1 MWAVIDHGSL
11 IPSSGCFCR
20 EVGNLRVSP
29 VSDRDAERNVEL
41 AEHQRHCVSP
51 DRLFEVACSHVRF
64 RPQHGER
71 SRGYE
76 LLHSPRLLV
85 VQDNVE
91 VVEHRDAALYSTVME
106 TPSYRFTM
114 ATATNNK
121 PGKKTT
127 DFGRRCQQ
135 QNLQVS
141 IIRIIFSLRSP
152 FCKDRHVSSV
162 FPS

>member
-1 MWAVIDHGSL
+1 
-11 IPSSGCFCR
+11 
-20 EVGNLRVSP
+20 VGNLRVSP
-29 VSDRDAERNVEL
+29 VSEQDVECNVQL

-51 DRLFEVACSHVRF
+51 DRLFEVVCSRVQF

-71 SRGYE
+71 SHSYE
-76 LLHSPRLLV
+76 LLHSQRLLV

-114 ATATNNK
+114 ETATNNR

-127 DFGRRCQQ
+127 DFGYR
-135 QNLQVS
+135 
-141 IIRIIFSLRSP
+141 
-152 FCKDRHVSSV
+152 
-162 FPS
+162 